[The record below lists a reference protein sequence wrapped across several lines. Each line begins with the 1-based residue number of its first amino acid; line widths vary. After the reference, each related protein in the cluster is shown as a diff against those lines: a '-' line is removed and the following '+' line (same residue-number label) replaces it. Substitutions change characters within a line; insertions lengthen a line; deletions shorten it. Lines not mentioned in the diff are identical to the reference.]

1 MSLGLPIIGGRE
13 IDPKIE
19 QSASIGII
27 LEDRQDVEKYMGE
40 IHTLEE
46 NTEKLRHI
54 MRSNMERMR
63 SYTWEK
69 QARKYLDLF
78 EEIEKNKS

>member
-27 LEDRQDVEKYMGE
+27 LEDRQDVEKYMEE

-54 MRSNMERMR
+54 M
-63 SYTWEK
+63 
-69 QARKYLDLF
+69 
-78 EEIEKNKS
+78 